1 MGFTYKKIL
10 VNEPEEPIFDK
21 NGNKLDPHYMKV
33 LSDIPGDELYD
44 RNRRQLD
51 GN

>member
-1 MGFTYKKIL
+1 
-10 VNEPEEPIFDK
+10 
-21 NGNKLDPHYMKV
+21 MKV

-51 GN
+51 GNWCCF